1 MAWASAGRAVDW
13 QSLASEGAARKPQ
26 LRAPCSFAMAM
37 ARWKASSAGAGLERP
52 MAQAA
57 RIGEQGARHR
67 LELAVKDEVAFWKR
81 LEERGEDVA

>member
-1 MAWASAGRAVDW
+1 MQFR
-13 QSLASEGAARKPQ
+13 
-26 LRAPCSFAMAM
+26 F
-37 ARWKASSAGAGLERP
+37 ERP

-57 RIGEQGARHR
+57 RKGEQGARHR